1 MSNYVFWTLIGF
13 GFACIIWL
21 VDRSRYIKLYLE
33 VKKRNSNLITTLCD
47 VYIFLNDPVKEE
59 YRRKDLKI
67 EIDNLIRWSK
77 HD

>member
-1 MSNYVFWTLIGF
+1 MSNYVFLTLIGF